1 MKSKLFK
8 CIAYLISWLIIAK
21 LIEMIFI
28 DSPSRVAYGLI
39 SAWWAALYICRLI
52 DIKKNSFALLL
63 FSGIPFLLYLKF
75 ASHDDSSLDLYW
87 ICASILLYLSP
98 FLLNLV
104 IAFIE
109 KHILKIIKKY
119 RIKITGT

>member
-1 MKSKLFK
+1 VKKNLLK
-8 CIAYLISWLIIAK
+8 CIAYLFSWVIIAK

-52 DIKKNSFALLL
+52 DIKINSFALLI

-75 ASHDDSSLDLYW
+75 ASHDNSSLDLYW
-87 ICASILLYLSP
+87 ICASIFLYISP

-109 KHILKIIKKY
+109 KHILLITKKY
-119 RIKITGT
+119 RIKITGK